1 MTFQVI
7 LSNGMGGYLY
17 CSLCIEHKQSD
28 GVWCLSFPHIEES
41 SWTDLCTGLIPSL
54 FRWFSKTST
63 WLISQPHRLLHPGL
77 QLNPALSYDIETG
90 QQMLH
95 LAFLGL
101 DHYPNCLRA
110 PESYHHSQKD
120 GWTFKDNMPLFPKVG
135 RKLFSCWVDVDYL
148 FCRGGH
154 KLLKVLIR
162 EETKKGRLDS
172 GISFSFPFFCFSFSA
187 I

>member
-1 MTFQVI
+1 MKTTSRSTKLNKTWILIPLCGNSYEEGQEWNVSSQDVSYSCPINLVGYKVHMTFQVI

-120 GWTFKDNMPLFPKVG
+120 GRTFKDSMPLFPKVG
-135 RKLFSCWVDVDYL
+135 R
-148 FCRGGH
+148 
-154 KLLKVLIR
+154 
-162 EETKKGRLDS
+162 
-172 GISFSFPFFCFSFSA
+172 
-187 I
+187 